1 MHLFSIPNKA
11 LTFLQRTN
19 LTANYLIFLTYANVV
34 MLTFET
40 DNNKK
45 YIASEDLIVFETVL
59 VSEQLTSHAWQES

>member
-1 MHLFSIPNKA
+1 M
-11 LTFLQRTN
+11 Q
-19 LTANYLIFLTYANVV
+19 V
-34 MLTFET
+34 LTFET